1 MKTMTVHISG
11 MSCAAC
17 ASNVDRILNNLDGVA
32 AEINFGAEK
41 VRLTFDESEFSF
53 DQIAETLKPS
63 GFTLHLPQ
71 EDETAA
77 VAQRKAQEMDALRR
91 RLVWS
96 AIFTIPLAIFA
107 MIPMFLMEAGLT
119 WIPHNLD
126 PMHFPVANMVIQTM
140 LTAPVLIVNRR
151 LFRDGFRSLFGGH
164 PNMDSLIAKGT
175 TVAVAYSLYLAVQN
189 LFFGA
194 HYMPYYEVAAV
205 ILTLVVLGKYLEAK
219 TKGKTSEAIQK
230 LMGLA
235 PKTAKII
242 RDGKEVE
249 IPIEEV
255 IVGDRIIVRP
265 GEKMPV
271 DGLVISGET
280 AVDESMLTGESMPVN
295 KRAGDE
301 IIGASINKNGSIQY
315 RATKVGKDTVLS
327 QIIRLVEQA
336 QTSKAPIARL
346 ADVISGYFVHAVI
359 VIALL
364 AGLAWFISGAGL
376 GFSLRIL
383 ISVLVIACPCALGLA
398 TPTAIMV
405 GTGKGAEHGI
415 LIKSGEAL
423 ETAHKINTV
432 VLDKTGTIT
441 EGNPHVTD
449 ILTWGGYDEDT
460 LLRLAAA
467 AEARS
472 EHPLGEAIA
481 VYGRKKFDPLP
492 DPEAFRAIIGEG
504 IEAVIDGRD
513 ILIGNRKLMDN
524 RGVGVTAY
532 SPDSDRLAYEGK
544 TPMYVAVDGVL
555 AGIIAVAD
563 VIKPTSQT
571 AVRQLQGM
579 GIDVAMLTGDNQRTA
594 QAIARETGI
603 HQVFAEILPQDK
615 AEYVKNLQAQGK
627 KVAMVG
633 DGINDAVAL
642 VQADVGIAIGSGTDI
657 AMESAKIVLMGG
669 DLTGVAAAIYLSKRT
684 LRNIKQ
690 NLFWAFAYNVLG
702 IPIAMGLLY
711 LLFGGP
717 LMSPMIA
724 ALAMS
729 FSSVSL
735 LLNVLRLKKM
745 RLGI

>member
-1 MKTMTVHISG
+1 MTLHISG

-17 ASNVDRILNNLDGVA
+17 ANNIDRILKNLDGVIT
-32 AEINFGAEK
+32 AEVNFGTEK
-41 VRLTFDESEFSF
+41 VRLTLDESKRSF
-53 DQIAETLKPS
+53 DQIADALKQS
-63 GFTLHLPQ
+63 GFTLHPPQ
-71 EDETAA
+71 EDEAAA
-77 VAQRKAQEMDALRR
+77 VAQRKAQEMESLRR
-91 RLVWS
+91 RFVWS
-96 AIFTIPLAIFA
+96 AIFTIPLTVFA

-119 WIPHNLD
+119 WIPYNLD
-126 PMHFPVANMVIQTM
+126 PMNFPAANMIIQTL

-151 LFRDGFRSLFGGH
+151 LFRDGFRTLFGGH

-175 TVAVAYSLYLAVQN
+175 TVAVAYSLYLAVQT

-235 PKTAKII
+235 PKTAKIV
-242 RDGKEVE
+242 RDGRE
-249 IPIEEV
+249 IECPIEEV
-255 IVGDRIIVRP
+255 AVGAVIVVRP

-271 DGLVISGET
+271 DGLVLSGET
-280 AVDESMLTGESMPVN
+280 AVDESMLTGESMPVH
-295 KRAGDE
+295 KRVGDK

-315 RATKVGKDTVLS
+315 RATQVGKDTVLS
-327 QIIRLVEQA
+327 QIIQLVEQA

-346 ADVISGYFVHAVI
+346 ADIISGYFVHVVI
-359 VIALL
+359 AIALL
-364 AGLAWFISGAGL
+364 SGLAWLLSGAGL

-383 ISVLVIACPCALGLA
+383 ISILVIACPCALGLA

-423 ETAHKINTV
+423 ETAHKIKTV

-449 ILTWGGYDEDT
+449 ILTWGACGEDA

-467 AEARS
+467 AETRS
-472 EHPLGEAIA
+472 EHPLGEAIVA
-481 VYGRKKFDPLP
+481 LGRKKFDILP
-492 DPEAFRAIIGEG
+492 EPEAFRSITGEG
-504 IEAVIDGRD
+504 VEATVAGKD
-513 ILIGNRKLMDN
+513 ILIGNARLMDN
-524 RGVGVTAY
+524 RGVAVTAY
-532 SPDSDRLAYEGK
+532 TADSDRLAYEGK
-544 TPMYVAVDGVL
+544 TPIYVAVDETL

-563 VIKPTSQT
+563 VIKPTSRA
-571 AVRQLQGM
+571 AVKQLQSM
-579 GIDVAMLTGDNQRTA
+579 GIDVVMLTGDNRRTA
-594 QAIARETGI
+594 EAIAREAGI
-603 HQVFAEILPQDK
+603 DQVFADVLPQDK
-615 AEYVKNLQAQGK
+615 AAHIKNLQAQSE

-669 DLTGVAAAIYLSKRT
+669 DLMGVASAIYLSKRT

-745 RLGI
+745 KLAI